1 MAKGM
6 FNNVLPQSFLY
17 LYLTQETQQDNLRES
32 CSAKKIKYNI
42 KLIMNSFYDMYT
54 KKKNQLVY

>member
-32 CSAKKIKYNI
+32 CSAKKLSRYTI

-54 KKKNQLVY
+54 KK